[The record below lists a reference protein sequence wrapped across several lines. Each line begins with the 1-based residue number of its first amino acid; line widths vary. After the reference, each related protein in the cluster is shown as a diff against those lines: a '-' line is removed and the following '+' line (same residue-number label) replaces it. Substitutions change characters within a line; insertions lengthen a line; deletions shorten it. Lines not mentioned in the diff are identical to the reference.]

1 MMDELSKSQEDLFE
15 VSKLAIEIDNYR
27 IWETLE
33 VIINNF
39 NQETRKIIS
48 QTKDEIETE
57 MDSRVRDL
65 NQLLNE

>member
-1 MMDELSKSQEDLFE
+1 MDELSKSQEDLFE